1 MLRKMAFPL
10 HMISLQLDVSA
21 FIPFTPVF
29 SFLSR
34 SPNPSFPSILFPP
47 SILSPHQLPFFHL
60 LPDHSSCASHQSK
73 TNAIRLAF
81 PNTPSSI
88 PDNPLLKPSFPEFRR

>member
-29 SFLSR
+29 SFLSP
-34 SPNPSFPSILFPP
+34 SPNPSFPSILSPHPPPP
-47 SILSPHQLPFFHL
+47 SSTFSLTILLALPANPKQTQF
-60 LPDHSSCASHQSK
+60 ASHSQ
-73 TNAIRLAF
+73 T
-81 PNTPSSI
+81 
-88 PDNPLLKPSFPEFRR
+88 PLLNPR

>member
-29 SFLSR
+29 SFLS
-34 SPNPSFPSILFPP
+34 
-47 SILSPHQLPFFHL
+47 PHLLPFFHF
-60 LPDHSSCASHQSK
+60 LPDHSSCASRQSK

-88 PDNPLLKPSFPEFRR
+88 PDNPLLEPSFPEFRR

>member
-29 SFLSR
+29 SFLSP
-34 SPNPSFPSILFPP
+34 SPNPSFPSISSPP
-47 SILSPHQLPFFHL
+47 SILFPHQLPFFHL
-60 LPDHSSCASHQSK
+60 LPDHSSCASRQSK

-81 PNTPSSI
+81 PNTPFSI